1 MVAFESS
8 RFHLTASHLLGIGAA
23 AASIFV
29 VYSWNKHRK
38 AQAYW
43 NVPFKVAGRVAQLC
57 VYPVK
62 SCKKIQTT
70 YLDCEIRG
78 PKNGQRVDRE
88 FVLVDEL
95 RGNTLIS
102 ARQCPRMVLIE
113 VDVKE
118 QRLSVQFPNG
128 RHVEVDLEEVTRRN
142 DVKKAILHE
151 NTRTDGLDCG
161 DEIAGAFSEY
171 LDPENK
177 RQLRLL
183 RFSSELFTERDA
195 IVNTKAW
202 TNPVPAEFQDHISYA
217 DDAAFMINTLA
228 SVEDLNSRLKA
239 DGVDTISMDNFR
251 PVISV
256 ADAPAFDEDR
266 WLEVRIGDAE
276 FVCYKACSR
285 CILTTVNPENGT
297 MQAEMQPLK
306 KLREYR
312 LAPEGPLRDFYGRSP
327 IFGVYLGLKK
337 SGRIQVGDEVYVR
350 YKPSAF

>member
-1 MVAFESS
+1 MGAYEGL
-8 RFHLTASHLLGIGAA
+8 RFHLTASYLLGIGAT

-29 VYSWNKHRK
+29 VYSWNKQRK

-43 NVPFKVAGRVAQLC
+43 NAPFTLAGRVAQLC
-57 VYPVK
+57 LYPVK
-62 SCKKIQTT
+62 SCKKIETT

-113 VDVKE
+113 VDVKD
-118 QRLSVQFPNG
+118 QRLLVQFPNG
-128 RHVEVDLEEVTRRN
+128 RHVEVDLEEVSRRN

-151 NTRTDGLDCG
+151 NKRTDGLDCG
-161 DEIAGAFSEY
+161 EEIASAFSEY

-183 RFSSELFTERDA
+183 RFSPELFTERDS

-202 TNPVPAEFQDHISYA
+202 ANPVPADFQDHISYA

-228 SVEDLNSRLKA
+228 SVDDLNFRLKA
-239 DGVDTISMDNFR
+239 DSLNPISVDNFR
-251 PVISV
+251 PVIVVSE
-256 ADAPAFDEDR
+256 ASAYDEDR

-297 MQAEMQPLK
+297 MQPEMQPLK

-337 SGRIQVGDEVYVR
+337 PGRIQVGDEIHVR